1 MPSKKRL
8 LYPGEFTWRLDD
20 QPSKRRKQHVRNSTH
35 YRERV
40 KVDNYALAVHSEKE
54 VIATARE
61 R

>member
-20 QPSKRRKQHVRNSTH
+20 QSSKHRKRDVRYSAL
-35 YRERV
+35 YRERL
-40 KVDNYALAVHSEKE
+40 KVDNLAFAAYSEKE
-54 VIATARE
+54 MIAAARE